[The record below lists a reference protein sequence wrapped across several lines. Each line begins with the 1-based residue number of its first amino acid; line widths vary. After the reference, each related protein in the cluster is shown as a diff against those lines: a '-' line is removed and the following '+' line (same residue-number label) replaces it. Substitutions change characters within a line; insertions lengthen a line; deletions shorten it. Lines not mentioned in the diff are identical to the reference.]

1 MKNNLIVYAFAVLL
15 CLSSCSEKKSTEYK
29 PTDLPF
35 ETIGLTINKD
45 GGYSTSVEYK
55 DGVKNV
61 SKPICTKIT
70 IQGLKLKGI
79 DILLKSNNITS
90 DCMIETKDYGNLMI
104 SSSNSLSF
112 NILVTQEQE
121 ELFKKLRSK

>member
-1 MKNNLIVYAFAVLL
+1 MNNNLIVYAFTVLL

-35 ETIGLTINKD
+35 ETIGLTVNKD
-45 GGYSTSVEYK
+45 GGYTTSVEYK
-55 DGVKNV
+55 NGVKHV
-61 SKPICTKIT
+61 SNPICSKIT

-79 DILLKSNNITS
+79 DILLKSKTITS
-90 DCMIETKDYGNLMI
+90 DCMIETKDFGNLMI
-104 SSSNSLSF
+104 SPSGSLSF

-121 ELFKKLRSK
+121 ESFKKLLSK